1 MTPTIRDVRAQG
13 CELELPAEPRAVS
26 AARRFV
32 TTTLQTWQVSAD
44 VIEAAE
50 LVVSELTT
58 NAVERTLLLTPRM
71 AGEVE
76 PEPPD
81 GTTVVW
87 VRVRLHGSGTVIEVW
102 DGDQTPPVMQSQSL
116 DAEHGR
122 GLFLVAELSRQWG
135 CYWPGIGGKVVWA
148 MMG

>member
-1 MTPTIRDVRAQG
+1 MTPTIRDARMQG
-13 CELELPAEPRAVS
+13 CELQLSAEPRAVS

-32 TTTLQTWQVSAD
+32 TTTLQTWQVSAE

-71 AGEVE
+71 DRETE
-76 PEPPD
+76 SEPPD
-81 GTTVVW
+81 TTVVVW
-87 VRVRLHGSGTVIEVW
+87 VRVRLHGSGVVVEVW
-102 DGDQTPPVMQSQSL
+102 DGDQSPPVMQSQSL

-135 CYWPGIGGKVVWA
+135 YYWPGVGGKVVWA